1 MKSFC
6 VTLMTA
12 DGKSIERIVGAE
24 KMECILNDDAVKAAG
39 EIIGVVE
46 IEPEDIDDLSGD

>member
-6 VTLMTA
+6 VTLKTT
-12 DGKSIERIVGAE
+12 DGKSIERTVEAE
-24 KMECILNDDAVKAAG
+24 KMECILNDDAVKSAG
-39 EIIGVVE
+39 EIVGVVE

>member
-12 DGKSIERIVGAE
+12 DGKSIERIVEAE

>member
-12 DGKSIERIVGAE
+12 DGKSIERIVEAE
-24 KMECILNDDAVKAAG
+24 KMECILNDDAVKATG